1 MDTFEDLK
9 SGLIFCK
16 GCHFIVVVSVCEN
29 IQVHGW
35 AGNIFWEMGMPTL
48 SYQPSEG
55 WRQQDI
61 WRITVWGRKNRK
73 PGVGIS
79 VRQMSRK
86 GLDLGENTQD
96 VKAATLRGF
105 NNKAADL
112 SRVHFR
118 KQAGTDGTKPH
129 LNIGESEVWWLDSG
143 PNLQPWII

>member
-1 MDTFEDLK
+1 MKAAGYMENN
-9 SGLIFCK
+9 GL
-16 GCHFIVVVSVCEN
+16 
-29 IQVHGW
+29 
-35 AGNIFWEMGMPTL
+35 
-48 SYQPSEG
+48 
-55 WRQQDI
+55 
-61 WRITVWGRKNRK
+61 GRKNRK